1 MSDAIALYGLL
12 DDDEIPLDAVA
23 LELSALDHDGA
34 SIKPYLELVDRMA
47 AQVLALHSENATPA
61 HNAAALVTVVAGE
74 NAFTGDRQSYD
85 APVNADMIRV
95 FDRRK
100 GLPISLAV
108 IYVAVARR
116 LGWVA
121 HVVNLPGHVLVSV
134 GEHEPVLIDA
144 FNDGAVLG
152 VDELDGAI
160 TPKANRG
167 ILTAQALRMSNRDV
181 LVRLL
186 QNQASR
192 AEQAGDYE
200 RAVIV
205 YERMKTVAPD
215 NAQGWSALARL
226 QLMFGAA
233 KSARTSLI
241 SLLEITRDPNG
252 RRQISQML
260 QDLADG

>member
-1 MSDAIALYGLL
+1 MSNAVTLYGLL
-12 DDDEIPLDAVA
+12 DDDEIPIDAVA

-34 SIKPYLELVDRMA
+34 SIRPYLDLIDEMA
-47 AQVLALHSENATPA
+47 AQVLARSSEVTTPA
-61 HNAAALVTVVAGE
+61 QNAAVLVAVLAGE

-100 GLPISLAV
+100 GLPISLAI

-116 LGWVA
+116 LGWA
-121 HVVNLPGHVLVSV
+121 CHVVNLPGHVLVSV
-134 GEHEPVLIDA
+134 GEVEPVLIDV
-144 FNDGAVLG
+144 FNDGAVLRA
-152 VDELDGAI
+152 DAWDGAN
-160 TPKANRG
+160 PHDVNRR
-167 ILTAQALRMSNRDV
+167 IMTAQALRMSNREV

-200 RAVIV
+200 RAVVI
-205 YERMKTVAPD
+205 YERMKSVAPD

-226 QLMFGAA
+226 QLMFGATE
-233 KSARTSLI
+233 SARNNLI
-241 SLLEITRDPNG
+241 SLLEITRDPNL
-252 RRQISQML
+252 RSQISQML
-260 QDLADG
+260 GNLADG